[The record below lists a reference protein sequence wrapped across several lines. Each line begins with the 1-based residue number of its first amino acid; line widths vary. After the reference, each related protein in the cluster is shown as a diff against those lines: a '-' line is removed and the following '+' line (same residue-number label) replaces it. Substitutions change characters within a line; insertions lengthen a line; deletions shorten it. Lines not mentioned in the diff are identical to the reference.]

1 MATTSVQDTSPL
13 FYHIERRFP
22 PELKRLICS
31 YMPISVL
38 RKVRK
43 IRQCELP
50 NNYKIAKALNDHF
63 YMVHYG
69 YKLDTMS
76 CQSRI
81 HYLKNQ
87 LIYTDQRFMN
97 SFNINDCYN
106 LTSKKLEI
114 QESIKECEES
124 MILPTLLYALYK
136 EPYDTS
142 TLQLEAFNIIE
153 TD

>member
-13 FYHIERRFP
+13 FYHIERKFP

-31 YMPISVL
+31 YIPISVL
-38 RKVRK
+38 KKVRK
-43 IRQCELP
+43 IRQDELP
-50 NNYKIAKALNDHF
+50 KSYKIAKALNDHF

-87 LIYTDQRFMN
+87 LIYTDQRFIN
-97 SFNINDCYN
+97 SFNINDCYS
-106 LTSKKLEI
+106 LTSKKIEI

-124 MILPTLLYALYK
+124 MVLPGILYTLYK
-136 EPYDTS
+136 ESYDIS
-142 TLQLEAFNIIE
+142 SQQFEAFNIIE

>member
-1 MATTSVQDTSPL
+1 MATTSVQDTTPL

-124 MILPTLLYALYK
+124 MILPTLLYTLYK
-136 EPYDTS
+136 EPYDIS
-142 TLQLEAFNIIE
+142 TQQLDEFNIIE

>member
-1 MATTSVQDTSPL
+1 MATTSVQDTTQL

-31 YMPISVL
+31 YIPISVL

-43 IRQCELP
+43 IRQDELP
-50 NNYKIAKALNDHF
+50 KNYKIAKALNDHF

-124 MILPTLLYALYK
+124 MVLPGILYALYK

>member
-1 MATTSVQDTSPL
+1 MATESLQDTTTL
-13 FYHIERRFP
+13 FYQIDRRFP

-31 YMPISVL
+31 YIPISIL
-38 RKVRK
+38 KTVRK
-43 IRQCELP
+43 IRQDELP
-50 NNYKIAKALNDHF
+50 KNYKIAKELNDHF
-63 YMVHYG
+63 YRVHYG
-69 YKLDTMS
+69 YKLDIMS

-87 LIYTDQRFMN
+87 LIYTDQRFIN

-106 LTSKKLEI
+106 LTGKKMEI
-114 QESIKECEES
+114 QESINECEES
-124 MILPTLLYALYK
+124 MVLPGILYRLYK
-136 EPYDTS
+136 ETYHTS